1 MRAGGAAM
9 KHAPAVAVCVI
20 SLIFSGALGARAD
33 QHHAAEQPG
42 RRPGGNSIYLLNSTW
57 TDQDGRT
64 ARLARFQGKPL
75 VLAMIYT
82 SCKDACPMLVL
93 DMQKIESVLPKPALE
108 KVQFALFSFDPDQ
121 DTPAQLKRYA
131 SDHGLDTTHWTLL
144 TGSAD
149 AVRMLAAAL
158 GVRYRKQPSG
168 DFSHSSV
175 ITVLDSKG
183 EIRHQQTGLAHS
195 PAEIATVVSDLVGSA
210 KQPAR

>member
-1 MRAGGAAM
+1 M
-9 KHAPAVAVCVI
+9 KHALVIAFCAV
-20 SLIFSGALGARAD
+20 SLVFGALFAGAGDLNRG
-33 QHHAAEQPG
+33 AEQAG
-42 RRPGGNSIYLLNSTW
+42 RQPGGNSIYLLNSTW

-64 ARLARFQGKPL
+64 SRLARFQGKPL

-93 DMQKIESVLPKPALE
+93 DMQKIESALPEQARE

-121 DTPAQLKRYA
+121 DRPAQLKRYA
-131 SDHGLDTTHWTLL
+131 SDRGLDARHWTLL

-158 GVRYRKQPSG
+158 GVRYHKQPNG

-175 ITVLDSKG
+175 LTVLDPEG
-183 EIRHQQTGLAHS
+183 EIRYQEAGTGHRQ
-195 PAEIATVVSDLVGSA
+195 AEIVAVINGLVSSA
-210 KQPAR
+210 K